1 MRPLN
6 HRVRWIRKNYTIMFG
21 FEKLDIWEKSVD
33 FTDVVYSCTRV
44 SAADECFGLMQS
56 IRLAAVSVSTFIAD
70 GSSTGSRSSLVR
82 RIEMASDSLQDV
94 IVHSHLATSRG
105 FLTAEALRSICIAA
119 AHQNRLLGHLRRS
132 LPGDV

>member
-1 MRPLN
+1 
-6 HRVRWIRKNYTIMFG
+6 MFG
-21 FEKLDIWEKSVD
+21 FEKLDVWEKSVD

-44 SAADECFGLMQS
+44 SDAHECFGLMRS

-70 GSSTGSRSSLVR
+70 GSSKGSRRGLLR

-94 IVHSHLATSRG
+94 IVHSRIAMNRG

-119 AHQNRLLGHLRRS
+119 AHQNRLLGSLRRS
-132 LPGDV
+132 LPGEA